1 MFACLCQICAVAT
14 SDKTQQ
20 FAIDDGAFEFHFLS
34 LVGLPY

>member
-1 MFACLCQICAVAT
+1 MFACLSRICAVAT

-20 FAIDDGAFEFHFLS
+20 FAIGDGAGGFYLLS